1 MSKLPFTLTAKIMQV
16 IQYFVLLTFLPVSSQ
31 VLAQDLETESVKN
44 VIQETYVQAVFVK
57 RSEALVRS
65 GFHPSFVMSVHAG
78 DEIIQASLDMWL
90 ERLQLDDTPSGD
102 DVRALFER
110 VDVTQNTATVK
121 LQVWINDVHTYTDY
135 IGLYKF
141 DDGWK
146 IVNKIFAEHD

>member
-1 MSKLPFTLTAKIMQV
+1 MRV
-16 IQYFVLLTFLPVSSQ
+16 IQCLVLLTFLHSPSR
-31 VLAQDLETESVKN
+31 VLAQDAETEGVKN
-44 VIQETYVQAVFVK
+44 VVQEAYVQGVFVK

-102 DVRALFER
+102 GVRTLFDR
-110 VDVTQNTATVK
+110 VDVTQNTAAVK